1 MLHRQITPMKNNKL
15 TVLLVEDEIL
25 LQDVYKLVL
34 SSQGY
39 TVYVAGNGREA
50 ITLLKKHHP
59 HIVLLDIFMPIM
71 DGKDFLRNIDT
82 KTFPNTKI
90 IVYSNLI
97 DDGVEQEMRA
107 LGADQVVLKSTMA
120 PKDLVALIN
129 DSANSL

>member
-1 MLHRQITPMKNNKL
+1 MNRLAP

-25 LQDVYKLVL
+25 LQDVYQLVL

-39 TVYVAGNGREA
+39 IVYVANNGREG
-50 ITLLKKHHP
+50 ISLLKKHSP
-59 HIVLLDIFMPIM
+59 RVILLDIFMPVM

-82 KTFPNTKI
+82 KAFPNTKI

-97 DDGVEQEMRA
+97 DDAVKQEMLG

-120 PKDLVALIN
+120 PKDLVALIEQAVVTGQN
-129 DSANSL
+129 L

>member
-1 MLHRQITPMKNNKL
+1 MKNNEC

-25 LQDVYKLVL
+25 LQEVYKLVL

-39 TVYVAGNGREA
+39 IVYVAGNGREG
-50 ITLLKKHHP
+50 ITLLKKHCP
-59 HIVLLDIFMPIM
+59 QVVLLDIFMPVM

-82 KTFPNTKI
+82 KAFPNTKI

-97 DDGVEQEMRA
+97 DDSVEQELRA

-129 DSANSL
+129 DTAKLLQ

>member
-1 MLHRQITPMKNNKL
+1 MNRLAP

-25 LQDVYKLVL
+25 LQDVYQLVL

-39 TVYVAGNGREA
+39 IVYVANNGREG
-50 ITLLKKHHP
+50 ISLLKKYSP
-59 HIVLLDIFMPIM
+59 RVILLDIFMPVM

-82 KTFPNTKI
+82 KAFPNTKI

-97 DDGVEQEMRA
+97 DDAVKQEMLG

-120 PKDLVALIN
+120 PKDLVALIEQAVVTGQN
-129 DSANSL
+129 L